1 MRWRLLKENEALNV
15 RSKVTN
21 LAWGDGSY
29 VSVETSRMI
38 VVTDGEIAEENI
50 ENVKDDGSF
59 IAGERTYNVDYDTI
73 TTRDVSFR
81 SFSYV
86 ITFLI
91 EERPLHNGRAF
102 ACKDCLFDETVYL
115 ADLNDKSAKEK
126 AKTAIRT
133 IHSIFGV
140 NSDFTVETDTPDP
153 EYAEELSRYVYR
165 LVK

>member
-1 MRWRLLKENEALNV
+1 MRWRLLKENEAINV

-81 SFSYV
+81 NFSYV
-86 ITFLI
+86 ITLLI
-91 EERPLHNGRAF
+91 EERPLHN
-102 ACKDCLFDETVYL
+102 
-115 ADLNDKSAKEK
+115 
-126 AKTAIRT
+126 
-133 IHSIFGV
+133 
-140 NSDFTVETDTPDP
+140 
-153 EYAEELSRYVYR
+153 
-165 LVK
+165 